1 MGSGINSVG
10 AYYFDDNSVLKYL
23 RKVLA
28 EINPGY
34 VDCGIRSAFLLKRYI
49 ERYKVYDDNPA
60 KGSKL
65 ALLCMLKDIGTY
77 YKSGVIPRSNHALA
91 AASSYAFMHNCS
103 PFGEDAKPLLFY
115 QSKYLEDT
123 YDPDQQAGLLMT
135 LVNQIVEYNYQEYSV
150 PEMIELIKND
160 KRHVFN
166 PDQVTKMFKLLK
178 EQPDIYE
185 KLNDKNS
192 IFIYE
197 TSKYISSANYSV
209 DELMGFIDMA
219 TYAFEFHNSET
230 LAHTVTV
237 AAIAEELARLSKLPD
252 SMIAEIRLA
261 SLIHDI
267 GKIRVPLEILCFP
280 GRLNQEMY
288 EEMKKHV
295 IYTREI
301 VTGCFSYKIVDIAS
315 HHHEKLDGSGYPDGL
330 RERDLSVGD
339 KIIAIADITSALY
352 CKRSYKDSFTDE
364 KIIELLKND
373 VASGKLDKRIFNH
386 LVNNWEDIMTITK
399 GVEQNVIEQYNA
411 MRQEFAALSKSKVL
425 FSLFDYED
433 TYRSIFDNDDRD
445 QESYEKNVEEENNN
459 EFVEEEVIEELEEV
473 ASEPVEET
481 VEESEEAFE
490 EVEEIIDELDSEE
503 KPEEDLEELEELEE
517 LDDESDDDESDDEEE
532 SDDEDEIED
541 DDDDLEDEE
550 DELEDDSEEELEEEI
565 DEPEEI
571 EEEVI
576 EEEPEEAG
584 ALFKEITA
592 ELNETDDFESYV
604 NSLSDKEEKKEESD
618 EFEAFI
624 SNLSEKE
631 NNVSEPEEIEEE
643 VIEEEVIEESKP
655 ELEEETEELEEL
667 ESLEELDDESEEDES
682 DEEEDEDDDFDD
694 DDDEDDDDFD
704 DDDEDDEDDDDDFD
718 EEDEEDE
725 DDNYEFDDLVN
736 RE

>member
-49 ERYKVYDDNPA
+49 ERYKVYEDNPA

-352 CKRSYKDSFTDE
+352 CKRSYKDSFSDE

-373 VASGKLDKRIFNH
+373 VVAGKLDKRIFNH

-433 TYRSIFDNDDRD
+433 TYRSIFDNDERD
-445 QESYEKNVEEENNN
+445 QESYEEPVAEENNP
-459 EFVEEEVIEELEEV
+459 EFVEEEVIE
-473 ASEPVEET
+473 
-481 VEESEEAFE
+481 
-490 EVEEIIDELDSEE
+490 ELDSEE
-503 KPEEDLEELEELEE
+503 KPEEDLEELEEL
-517 LDDESDDDESDDEEE
+517 DDDEELESEDEDDDEDDIDDEE
-532 SDDEDEIED
+532 DEED
-541 DDDDLEDEE
+541 DDDLDDEAELEDESQE
-550 DELEDDSEEELEEEI
+550 DLEEEI
-565 DEPEEI
+565 DEPEEL

-592 ELNETDDFESYV
+592 ELNETDDDFESYV
-604 NSLSDKEEKKEESD
+604 NSLSDKE
-618 EFEAFI
+618 
-624 SNLSEKE
+624 
-631 NNVSEPEEIEEE
+631 
-643 VIEEEVIEESKP
+643 
-655 ELEEETEELEEL
+655 
-667 ESLEELDDESEEDES
+667 
-682 DEEEDEDDDFDD
+682 
-694 DDDEDDDDFD
+694 
-704 DDDEDDEDDDDDFD
+704 
-718 EEDEEDE
+718 
-725 DDNYEFDDLVN
+725 
-736 RE
+736 

>member
-1 MGSGINSVG
+1 MSSGINSVG

-49 ERYKVYDDNPA
+49 ERYKVYEDNPQ
-60 KGSKL
+60 KGPKL

-77 YKSGVIPRSNHALA
+77 YKSGEIPRSNHALA

-135 LVNQIVEYNYQEYSV
+135 LVNQIVEYNYQEYTV
-150 PEMIELIKND
+150 PEMVELIKND
-160 KRHVFN
+160 KRNVFN

-197 TSKYISSANYSV
+197 TSKYISSANYSIE
-209 DELMGFIDMA
+209 ELMGFIDMA

-237 AAIAEELARLSKLPD
+237 AAISEELARLSKLPD

-267 GKIRVPLEILCFP
+267 GKIRVPLDILCYP

-315 HHHEKLDGSGYPDGL
+315 HHHEKLDGTGYPDGL

-352 CKRSYKDSFTDE
+352 CKRSYKDSFSDE
-364 KIIELLKND
+364 TIIELLKKD
-373 VASGKLDKRIFNH
+373 VSLGKLDKRIFNH
-386 LVNNWEDIMTITK
+386 LVNNWENIMAITK
-399 GVEQNVIEQYNA
+399 GVESNVIEQYNA

-445 QESYEKNVEEENNN
+445 GESLEESVESEE
-459 EFVEEEVIEELEEV
+459 VYEEEVTEEPEEIV
-473 ASEPVEET
+473 EEET
-481 VEESEEAFE
+481 VEEFIEEPE
-490 EVEEIIDELDSEE
+490 ESTEEIIEEEESYDEEDDSES
-503 KPEEDLEELEELEE
+503 LEELEEGIEGEELEDESDENLDE
-517 LDDESDDDESDDEEE
+517 LDDEP
-532 SDDEDEIED
+532 
-541 DDDDLEDEE
+541 
-550 DELEDDSEEELEEEI
+550 EEEI
-565 DEPEEI
+565 I
-571 EEEVI
+571 EESV
-576 EEEPEEAG
+576 EESGE
-584 ALFKEITA
+584 LFKEITS
-592 ELNETDDFESYV
+592 ELNENEDDFESYI
-604 NSLSDKEEKKEESD
+604 NSLSDKEETKEESSDD

-624 SNLSEKE
+624 SNLGEKE
-631 NNVSEPEEIEEE
+631 EIADEPEE
-643 VIEEEVIEESKP
+643 VIEEEVEEKIIEEEP
-655 ELEEETEELEEL
+655 EEIEDEEPEDD
-667 ESLEELDDESEEDES
+667 SLEDLDEL
-682 DEEEDEDDDFDD
+682 DEDDDSL
-694 DDDEDDDDFD
+694 DDEDF
-704 DDDEDDEDDDDDFD
+704 DDEDDEDDDFDDEDEDDESEEDEDEFLDDEDDESLD
-718 EEDEEDE
+718 EEDE
-725 DDNYEFDDLVN
+725 YEYDDLVN
-736 RE
+736 REK

>member
-1 MGSGINSVG
+1 MSSGINSVG

-49 ERYKVYDDNPA
+49 EKYKVYESNPQ

-77 YKSGVIPRSNHALA
+77 YKSGEIPRSNHAFA
-91 AASSYAFMHNCS
+91 AASSYSFMHNCS

-135 LVNQIVEYNYQEYSV
+135 LVNQIVEYNYQEYTV
-150 PEMIELIKND
+150 PEMMELIKND
-160 KRHVFN
+160 KRNIFN

-267 GKIRVPLEILCFP
+267 GKIRVPLEILCYP
-280 GRLNQEMY
+280 GKLNQEMY

-315 HHHEKLDGSGYPDGL
+315 HHHEKLDGTGYPDGL

-352 CKRSYKDSFTDE
+352 CKRSYKDSFSDE
-364 KIIELLKND
+364 TIIELLKKD
-373 VASGKLDKRIFNH
+373 VNAGKLDKRIFNH
-386 LVNNWEDIMTITK
+386 LVNNWDNIMSITK
-399 GVEQNVIEQYNA
+399 SVENNVIEQYNA
-411 MRQEFAALSKSKVL
+411 MRQEYAALSKSKVL

-433 TYRSIFDNDDRD
+433 TYRSIFDNEDKKEEIEE
-445 QESYEKNVEEENNN
+445 ESEAYFEEESVETDEEVEYVEENIDEENSNSSRDIVLD
-459 EFVEEEVIEELEEV
+459 EEDTMIVEGEETNAEEL
-473 ASEPVEET
+473 
-481 VEESEEAFE
+481 VEESEE
-490 EVEEIIDELDSEE
+490 II
-503 KPEEDLEELEELEE
+503 
-517 LDDESDDDESDDEEE
+517 EEE
-532 SDDEDEIED
+532 TEDIV
-541 DDDDLEDEE
+541 
-550 DELEDDSEEELEEEI
+550 EEELEQEAEESG
-565 DEPEEI
+565 E
-571 EEEVI
+571 
-576 EEEPEEAG
+576 
-584 ALFKEITA
+584 LFKEISN
-592 ELNETDDFESYV
+592 ELNDNQEDDFESYV
-604 NSLSDKEEKKEESD
+604 NSLSDKEEPEEAEETD

-624 SNLSEKE
+624 SNLDTK
-631 NNVSEPEEIEEE
+631 
-643 VIEEEVIEESKP
+643 
-655 ELEEETEELEEL
+655 EETEN
-667 ESLEELDDESEEDES
+667 DDNESELEDES
-682 DEEEDEDDDFDD
+682 DDLDNIVDEEQELDEETLKMEDVYNDSVSEDESLDDDAEELEDDLEDEDFDEDEDDS
-694 DDDEDDDDFD
+694 
-704 DDDEDDEDDDDDFD
+704 EDDEYDNDESDENVEEVLD

-725 DDNYEFDDLVN
+725 YEYDDLVN
-736 RE
+736 RED

>member
-49 ERYKVYDDNPA
+49 ERYKVYEDNPA

-77 YKSGVIPRSNHALA
+77 YKSGEIPRSNHALA

-123 YDPDQQAGLLMT
+123 YDPDQQAGMLMT
-135 LVNQIVEYNYQEYSV
+135 LVNQIVEYNYQEYTV
-150 PEMIELIKND
+150 PEMVELIKKD
-160 KRHVFN
+160 KRNVFN

-185 KLNDKNS
+185 KLNDRNS

-197 TSKYISSANYSV
+197 TSKYISSANYTV
-209 DELMGFIDMA
+209 EELMGFIDMA

-267 GKIRVPLEILCFP
+267 GKIRVPLEILCYP

-315 HHHEKLDGSGYPDGL
+315 HHHEKIDGSGYPDGL

-352 CKRSYKDSFTDE
+352 CKRSYKDSYSDE
-364 KIIELLKND
+364 KIIEILGKD
-373 VASGKLDKRIFNH
+373 VQAGKLDKRIFNH
-386 LVNNWEDIMTITK
+386 LVNNWEDIMAITK
-399 GVEQNVIEQYNA
+399 GVEKNVIEQYNA

-433 TYRSIFDNDDRD
+433 TYRSIFDNDERD
-445 QESYEKNVEEENNN
+445 NENTYESEEPIAN
-459 EFVEEEVIEELEEV
+459 EVEELEANEEAV
-473 ASEPVEET
+473 EPEENVVEE
-481 VEESEEAFE
+481 A
-490 EVEEIIDELDSEE
+490 I
-503 KPEEDLEELEELEE
+503 
-517 LDDESDDDESDDEEE
+517 
-532 SDDEDEIED
+532 EDEV
-541 DDDDLEDEE
+541 LEA
-550 DELEDDSEEELEEEI
+550 EEELEEIE
-565 DEPEEI
+565 DEPEEVSEIDEAEEQI
-571 EEEVI
+571 EEELA
-576 EEEPEEAG
+576 EEESEESG
-584 ALFKEITA
+584 ELFKEITN
-592 ELNETDDFESYV
+592 ELNEDEEDFESYV
-604 NSLSDKEEKKEESD
+604 NSLSDKKEEASNDD

-624 SNLSEKE
+624 SNLEEKE
-631 NNVSEPEEIEEE
+631 NKNEVVVEE
-643 VIEEEVIEESKP
+643 VVEDSNE
-655 ELEEETEELEEL
+655 ELEEEIEELEEL
-667 ESLEELDDESEEDES
+667 EDESNEEELEEVDDESEEEDF
-682 DEEEDEDDDFDD
+682 EEDEKSEDDEDDEDDSDDEDDESEENDDLD

-704 DDDEDDEDDDDDFD
+704 DDDEDEDSEDDDDEEDDELELVEEVLD
-718 EEDEEDE
+718 EEDSEED
-725 DDNYEFDDLVN
+725 YEFDDLVN

>member
-352 CKRSYKDSFTDE
+352 CKRSYKDSFSDE

-373 VASGKLDKRIFNH
+373 VAAGKLDKRIFNH

-399 GVEQNVIEQYNA
+399 GVEQTVIEQYNA

-433 TYRSIFDNDDRD
+433 TYRSIFDNDERD
-445 QESYEKNVEEENNN
+445 QESYEEPVAEENNP

-481 VEESEEAFE
+481 VEEAVEDLED
-490 EVEEIIDELDSEE
+490 VEEIIDELEEE
-503 KPEEDLEELEELEE
+503 KSYEELESEDE
-517 LDDESDDDESDDEEE
+517 DDESDEDESDDEEE

-541 DDDDLEDEE
+541 DEEDIDEDDDDLEDEE
-550 DELEDDSEEELEEEI
+550 DELEDESEEDL
-565 DEPEEI
+565 

-592 ELNETDDFESYV
+592 ELNETEDDFESYV
-604 NSLSDKEEKKEESD
+604 NSLSDKEEAKEETD

-631 NNVSEPEEIEEE
+631 NKAEEPEEIIEE
-643 VIEEEVIEESKP
+643 VVEGEVIEESEP
-655 ELEEETEELEEL
+655 ELEEVVEEAEELEEL
-667 ESLEELDDESEEDES
+667 EDESEDDESEDDDED
-682 DEEEDEDDDFDD
+682 EDEDDDFDD
-694 DDDEDDDDFD
+694 DDEDDDFD

-718 EEDEEDE
+718 EEDEDDE

>member
-386 LVNNWEDIMTITK
+386 LVNNWEDIMAITQ
-399 GVEQNVIEQYNA
+399 GVEQTVIEQYNA

-433 TYRSIFDNDDRD
+433 TYRSIFDNDERD
-445 QESYEKNVEEENNN
+445 QESYEEPVEEENNP
-459 EFVEEEVIEELEEV
+459 EFVEEEVIEELEDV

-481 VEESEEAFE
+481 VEEAVEDLE
-490 EVEEIIDELDSEE
+490 EVEEIIDELEE
-503 KPEEDLEELEELEE
+503 ENSDEELEELE
-517 LDDESDDDESDDEEE
+517 DDEELE
-532 SDDEDEIED
+532 SDDEDDESDEDDIDDEEDED
-541 DDDDLEDEE
+541 DDDDLDDEE
-550 DELEDDSEEELEEEI
+550 DELEDESEEDLEEEI

-571 EEEVI
+571 IEEKL

-592 ELNETDDFESYV
+592 ELNETDDDFESYV
-604 NSLSDKEEKKEESD
+604 NSLSDKEEEKEESD

-631 NNVSEPEEIEEE
+631 NKAEETEELEEE
-643 VIEEEVIEESKP
+643 VIEEEVIEESEP
-655 ELEEETEELEEL
+655 ELEEVVEEAEELDEL
-667 ESLEELDDESEEDES
+667 ESLEELEDESEDDESED
-682 DEEEDEDDDFDD
+682 DDDEDDDFDD
-694 DDDEDDDDFD
+694 DDDEDDDF
-704 DDDEDDEDDDDDFD
+704 DDDEDEDDEDDFD

>member
-49 ERYKVYDDNPA
+49 ERYKVYEDNPA

-77 YKSGVIPRSNHALA
+77 YKSGEIPRSNHALA

-123 YDPDQQAGLLMT
+123 YDPDQQAGMLMT
-135 LVNQIVEYNYQEYSV
+135 LVNQIVEYNYQEYTV
-150 PEMIELIKND
+150 PEMVELIKKD
-160 KRHVFN
+160 KRNVFN

-185 KLNDKNS
+185 KLNDRNS

-197 TSKYISSANYSV
+197 TSKYISSANYTV
-209 DELMGFIDMA
+209 EELMGFIDMA

-267 GKIRVPLEILCFP
+267 GKIRVPLEILCYP

-315 HHHEKLDGSGYPDGL
+315 HHHEKIDGSGYPDGL

-352 CKRSYKDSFTDE
+352 CKRSYKDSYSDE
-364 KIIELLKND
+364 KIIEILGKD
-373 VASGKLDKRIFNH
+373 VQAGKLDKRIFNH
-386 LVNNWEDIMTITK
+386 LVNNWEDIMAITK
-399 GVEQNVIEQYNA
+399 GVEKNVIEQYNA

-433 TYRSIFDNDDRD
+433 TYRSIFDNDERD
-445 QESYEKNVEEENNN
+445 NEASYEANDSLEQ
-459 EFVEEEVIEELEEV
+459 EEEVTESNEEVEATEEVVLESEEVENTEELEEQ
-473 ASEPVEET
+473 
-481 VEESEEAFE
+481 EA
-490 EVEEIIDELDSEE
+490 
-503 KPEEDLEELEELEE
+503 ELEGI
-517 LDDESDDDESDDEEE
+517 
-532 SDDEDEIED
+532 EDEIEA
-541 DDDDLEDEE
+541 
-550 DELEDDSEEELEEEI
+550 EEELEEQEAELEEVSEI
-565 DEPEEI
+565 DEAEEQI
-571 EEEVI
+571 EEELA
-576 EEEPEEAG
+576 EEESEESG
-584 ALFKEITA
+584 ELFKEITN
-592 ELNETDDFESYV
+592 ELNEDEEDFESYV
-604 NSLSDKEEKKEESD
+604 NSLSDKKEEASNDD

-624 SNLSEKE
+624 SNLEEKE
-631 NNVSEPEEIEEE
+631 NKNEAVVEE
-643 VIEEEVIEESKP
+643 VVEDSNE
-655 ELEEETEELEEL
+655 ELEEEIEELEEL
-667 ESLEELDDESEEDES
+667 EDESNEEEIEEVDDESEEEDF
-682 DEEEDEDDDFDD
+682 EEDEES
-694 DDDEDDDDFD
+694 DDDEDDDF
-704 DDDEDDEDDDDDFD
+704 DEDDEDDDFDEDDDDEDSEDDEEEDELELVEEVLD
-718 EEDEEDE
+718 EEDSE
-725 DDNYEFDDLVN
+725 DDYEFDDLVN

>member
-49 ERYKVYDDNPA
+49 ERYKVYEDNPA

-352 CKRSYKDSFTDE
+352 CKRSYKDSFSDE

-373 VASGKLDKRIFNH
+373 VAAGKLDKRIFNH

-433 TYRSIFDNDDRD
+433 TYRSIFDNDERD
-445 QESYEKNVEEENNN
+445 QESYEELVAEENNP
-459 EFVEEEVIEELEEV
+459 EFVEEEVIEEFEEV
-473 ASEPVEET
+473 ASEPVEKT

-503 KPEEDLEELEELEE
+503 KPEEDLEELEEL
-517 LDDESDDDESDDEEE
+517 DDDEELESEDEDDDEDDIDDEE
-532 SDDEDEIED
+532 DEED
-541 DDDDLEDEE
+541 DDDLDDEAELEDESQE
-550 DELEDDSEEELEEEI
+550 DLEEEI
-565 DEPEEI
+565 DEPEEL

-592 ELNETDDFESYV
+592 ELNETDDDFESYV
-604 NSLSDKEEKKEESD
+604 NSLSDKEETKEETD

-631 NNVSEPEEIEEE
+631 NKAEEPEEIIEE
-643 VIEEEVIEESKP
+643 VIEKEVIEESEP
-655 ELEEETEELEEL
+655 ELEEVVEEAEELEEL
-667 ESLEELDDESEEDES
+667 EDESEDDESED
-682 DEEEDEDDDFDD
+682 DEDDFGD
-694 DDDEDDDDFD
+694 DDDEDDDFD
-704 DDDEDDEDDDDDFD
+704 DDDEDDEEDEDDFD

>member
-49 ERYKVYDDNPA
+49 ERYKVYEDNPA

-77 YKSGVIPRSNHALA
+77 YKSGEIPRSNHALA

-123 YDPDQQAGLLMT
+123 YDPDQQAGMLMT
-135 LVNQIVEYNYQEYSV
+135 LVNQIVEYNYQEYTV
-150 PEMIELIKND
+150 PEMVELIKKD
-160 KRHVFN
+160 KRNVFN

-185 KLNDKNS
+185 KLNDRNS

-197 TSKYISSANYSV
+197 TSKYISSANYTV
-209 DELMGFIDMA
+209 EELMGFIDMA

-267 GKIRVPLEILCFP
+267 GKIRVPLEILCYP

-315 HHHEKLDGSGYPDGL
+315 HHHEKIDGSGYPDGL

-352 CKRSYKDSFTDE
+352 CKRSYKDSYSDE
-364 KIIELLKND
+364 KIIEILGKD
-373 VASGKLDKRIFNH
+373 VQAGKLDKRIFNH
-386 LVNNWEDIMTITK
+386 LVNNWEDIMAITK
-399 GVEQNVIEQYNA
+399 GVEKNVIEQYNA

-433 TYRSIFDNDDRD
+433 TYRSIFDNDERD
-445 QESYEKNVEEENNN
+445 NENTYESEEPIAN
-459 EFVEEEVIEELEEV
+459 EVEELEANEEAV
-473 ASEPVEET
+473 EPEENVVEE
-481 VEESEEAFE
+481 A
-490 EVEEIIDELDSEE
+490 I
-503 KPEEDLEELEELEE
+503 
-517 LDDESDDDESDDEEE
+517 
-532 SDDEDEIED
+532 EDEV
-541 DDDDLEDEE
+541 LEA
-550 DELEDDSEEELEEEI
+550 EEELEEIE
-565 DEPEEI
+565 DEPEEVSEIDEAEEQI
-571 EEEVI
+571 EEELA
-576 EEEPEEAG
+576 EEESEESG
-584 ALFKEITA
+584 ELFKEITN
-592 ELNETDDFESYV
+592 ELNEDEEDFESYV
-604 NSLSDKEEKKEESD
+604 NSLSDKKEEASNDD

-624 SNLSEKE
+624 SNLEEKE
-631 NNVSEPEEIEEE
+631 NKNEVVVEE
-643 VIEEEVIEESKP
+643 VVEDSNE
-655 ELEEETEELEEL
+655 ELEEEIEELEEL
-667 ESLEELDDESEEDES
+667 EDESNEEELEEVDDESEEEDFEEDEKSEDDEDDEDDSDDEDDES
-682 DEEEDEDDDFDD
+682 EENDDLDDDDEEEDS
-694 DDDEDDDDFD
+694 DDEDDDDFD
-704 DDDEDDEDDDDDFD
+704 DDDEDEDSEDDDDEEDDELELVEEVLD
-718 EEDEEDE
+718 EEDSEED
-725 DDNYEFDDLVN
+725 YEFDDLVN

>member
-49 ERYKVYDDNPA
+49 ERYKVYEDNPA

-123 YDPDQQAGLLMT
+123 YDPDQQAGMLMT
-135 LVNQIVEYNYQEYSV
+135 LVNQIVEYNYQEYTV
-150 PEMIELIKND
+150 PEMVELIKKD
-160 KRHVFN
+160 KRNVFN

-185 KLNDKNS
+185 KLNDRNS

-197 TSKYISSANYSV
+197 TSKYISSANYTV
-209 DELMGFIDMA
+209 EELMGFIDMA

-267 GKIRVPLEILCFP
+267 GKIRVPLEILCYP

-315 HHHEKLDGSGYPDGL
+315 HHHEKIDGSGYPDGL

-339 KIIAIADITSALY
+339 KIIAIADIASALY
-352 CKRSYKDSFTDE
+352 CKRSYKDSFSDE
-364 KIIELLKND
+364 TIIELLKKD
-373 VASGKLDKRIFNH
+373 VALGKLDKRIFNH
-386 LVNNWEDIMTITK
+386 LVNNWENIMAITK
-399 GVEQNVIEQYNA
+399 GVESNVIEQYNA

-433 TYRSIFDNDDRD
+433 TYRSIFDNDERD
-445 QESYEKNVEEENNN
+445 NENTYESEEPIAN
-459 EFVEEEVIEELEEV
+459 EVEELEANEEAV
-473 ASEPVEET
+473 EPEENVVEE
-481 VEESEEAFE
+481 A
-490 EVEEIIDELDSEE
+490 I
-503 KPEEDLEELEELEE
+503 
-517 LDDESDDDESDDEEE
+517 
-532 SDDEDEIED
+532 EDEV
-541 DDDDLEDEE
+541 LEA
-550 DELEDDSEEELEEEI
+550 EEELEEIE
-565 DEPEEI
+565 DEPEEVSEI
-571 EEEVI
+571 DEAEEQIEDELVEEES
-576 EEEPEEAG
+576 EESGE
-584 ALFKEITA
+584 LFKEIA
-592 ELNETDDFESYV
+592 NELNEDEEDFESYV
-604 NSLSDKEEKKEESD
+604 NSLSDKKEEASNDD

-624 SNLSEKE
+624 SNLEEKE
-631 NNVSEPEEIEEE
+631 NKNEVVVEE
-643 VIEEEVIEESKP
+643 VVEDSNE
-655 ELEEETEELEEL
+655 ELEEEIEELEEL
-667 ESLEELDDESEEDES
+667 EDESNEEEIEEVDDESEEEDF
-682 DEEEDEDDDFDD
+682 EEDEESEDDEDDEDDSDDDDDFDD
-694 DDDEDDDDFD
+694 DEDDSDDEEDEDDDDFD
-704 DDDEDDEDDDDDFD
+704 DDEEDEDSDD
-718 EEDEEDE
+718 EEDELELVEEVLDEEDSEE
-725 DDNYEFDDLVN
+725 DYEFDDLVN

>member
-185 KLNDKNS
+185 KLNDKKS

-352 CKRSYKDSFTDE
+352 CKRSYKDSFSDE

-373 VASGKLDKRIFNH
+373 VAAGKLDKRIFNH

-433 TYRSIFDNDDRD
+433 TYRSIFDNDERD
-445 QESYEKNVEEENNN
+445 QESYEEPVAEENNP

-481 VEESEEAFE
+481 VEEAVDDLE
-490 EVEEIIDELDSEE
+490 EVEEIIDELEE
-503 KPEEDLEELEELEE
+503 ENSAEELESE
-517 LDDESDDDESDDEEE
+517 DEDDESDDEDDIDDEE
-532 SDDEDEIED
+532 DDEDE
-541 DDDDLEDEE
+541 DDLDDEE
-550 DELEDDSEEELEEEI
+550 DELEDESQEDLEEEI
-565 DEPEEI
+565 DETEEII
-571 EEEVI
+571 EEEL

-592 ELNETDDFESYV
+592 ELNETDDDFESYV
-604 NSLSDKEEKKEESD
+604 NSLSDKKETKEESD

-631 NNVSEPEEIEEE
+631 NKAEEPKEIVEE
-643 VIEEEVIEESKP
+643 VIEEEVIEESEP
-655 ELEEETEELEEL
+655 ELEEVVEEAEELEEL
-667 ESLEELDDESEEDES
+667 EDESEDDES
-682 DEEEDEDDDFDD
+682 EDDDFDD
-694 DDDEDDDDFD
+694 DDDEDDDFD
-704 DDDEDDEDDDDDFD
+704 DDDGDDEDDDDDFD